1 MELLYIVSLATGC
14 LLWCAGLAAA
24 LHFGRQVARGRALR
38 VVSVLAGLALIGF
51 GIDFAVKAIV
61 ALA

>member
-1 MELLYIVSLATGC
+1 
-14 LLWCAGLAAA
+14 
-24 LHFGRQVARGRALR
+24 VARGRALR